1 MDLFFHVFNLN
12 PDLSVL
18 AGSLTNLTPVLVLVA
33 CFFHEQL
40 SVIKLEINH
49 ILSEDVIVANL

>member
-18 AGSLTNLTPVLVLVA
+18 AGSLANLTPVLVLVT

-40 SVIKLEINH
+40 PVIKFKINH